1 MQIQYAKKHLFFLLF
16 IVCFSVNAQN
26 RGLTNTSVSKYAKMN
41 STDIDAVHWTNGFWN
56 ERYAIIKDTMIQSMW
71 HTLKDADLSHAYRNF
86 EIAAGQCDG
95 THSGPPF
102 HDGDFYKFFE
112 GVASVY
118 AQTKDPKLDKMMDE
132 IIAVVAKVQR
142 QDGYIHTPVIIS
154 EMNKGIDSHKH
165 DDIVTG
171 TAVGKK
177 DDKAF
182 GNRLNFE
189 TYNLGHLMMAGV
201 IHHRATGKTTLL
213 NIAIKA
219 TDFLCH
225 FYETAS
231 AELARNAICPSHYM
245 GVVEMYRETKNP
257 RYLELSKNLINIR
270 GMVDNGTDDNQD
282 RIPFRKQYQAMGHAV
297 RANYLYAGVADVY
310 TETGEEQLMKNLT
323 SIWNDIVNR
332 KMYVTGACGALY
344 DGTSPDGTFYT
355 PDSIQKVHQS
365 YGRAYQLPN
374 TTAHN
379 ETCANIGNML
389 FNWRMLQATGE
400 AKYAEVVE
408 TALYNSVLSGISLD
422 GTKFFYTNPL
432 RISHDFPYTLRW
444 SKERELYI
452 KLCNCCPPNTVRT
465 LTQVQDYAYTLS
477 ANAVWCNLYGGSQL
491 ETAINSKEKI
501 KLSQT
506 TDYPWDGNIK
516 ISVDKAPK
524 KAFSLYLRIPEWCEK
539 ATITVNG
546 QAFAADNKA
555 NSYTQI
561 NRVWKKGDV
570 VELVLDMPVKLIESN
585 PLVEETRNQT
595 VVKRG
600 PLVYCLEGADV
611 AGGKSI
617 DNVLIPADM
626 KFSPR
631 KTTIAGSPVV
641 VLDGAA
647 RLTNEDSWKN
657 TLYRPVGKTDKA
669 VNITLIPYYAWG
681 NRGKMDM
688 TVWMPLVK

>member
-1 MQIQYAKKHLFFLLF
+1 
-16 IVCFSVNAQN
+16 
-26 RGLTNTSVSKYAKMN
+26 
-41 STDIDAVHWTNGFWN
+41 
-56 ERYAIIKDTMIQSMW
+56 
-71 HTLKDADLSHAYRNF
+71 
-86 EIAAGQCDG
+86 
-95 THSGPPF
+95 
-102 HDGDFYKFFE
+102 
-112 GVASVY
+112 
-118 AQTKDPKLDKMMDE
+118 
-132 IIAVVAKVQR
+132 
-142 QDGYIHTPVIIS
+142 
-154 EMNKGIDSHKH
+154 
-165 DDIVTG
+165 
-171 TAVGKK
+171 
-177 DDKAF
+177 
-182 GNRLNFE
+182 
-189 TYNLGHLMMAGV
+189 
-201 IHHRATGKTTLL
+201 
-213 NIAIKA
+213 
-219 TDFLCH
+219 
-225 FYETAS
+225 
-231 AELARNAICPSHYM
+231 
-245 GVVEMYRETKNP
+245 
-257 RYLELSKNLINIR
+257 
-270 GMVDNGTDDNQD
+270 
-282 RIPFRKQYQAMGHAV
+282 
-297 RANYLYAGVADVY
+297 
-310 TETGEEQLMKNLT
+310 
-323 SIWNDIVNR
+323 
-332 KMYVTGACGALY
+332 
-344 DGTSPDGTFYT
+344 
-355 PDSIQKVHQS
+355 
-365 YGRAYQLPN
+365 
-374 TTAHN
+374 
-379 ETCANIGNML
+379 
-389 FNWRMLQATGE
+389 
-400 AKYAEVVE
+400 
-408 TALYNSVLSGISLD
+408 
-422 GTKFFYTNPL
+422 
-432 RISHDFPYTLRW
+432 
-444 SKERELYI
+444 
-452 KLCNCCPPNTVRT
+452 VRT

-641 VLDGAA
+641 VLDGTA